1 MLPQNCSDIHYS
13 LSQEILENNK
23 DHSILFNNICC
34 FDYLIN
40 IEEYY
45 KDNLMEIGFYKKF
58 IRLVYELDKKNVFD
72 FNNYN
77 KESLI
82 KFIKIMNKASCYFF
96 THKKIKYSKFLCN
109 LSVKVCQILFD
120 SENNNSS
127 SINYSE
133 KNGQFTND
141 LKNKNLISN
150 IYNNACC
157 NYLKTLSFNK
167 CSKFLDYS
175 YRNIEEKDIDNKLIY
190 YNNLLV
196 LSTKNIIN
204 HSNIE
209 NSRKLLEQL
218 IQSKKEYF
226 NNLYSGNSYYN
237 NGVNSEMI
245 NTSLKE
251 NEENYKSFK
260 LLCFVLYNY
269 IIFIEKILN
278 QKEQAK
284 NLCRINY
291 EFVSKFLGKSSF
303 EAQKFLIRLKDE
315 IKNKNLNLRFDEG
328 SQIFEKNNINYKLN
342 ANNNKN
348 IKHSD
353 NDINLRLNNIIERIQ
368 EFEGILQNEKI
379 INIIN
384 DKNSGQDDSIP
395 NNNEIIKSN
404 DNINIYINK
413 EKENNIDIKIDEN
426 NNNNP
431 EIKEKEKITF
441 DMMDNIIE
449 EFKKESQEKLEE
461 NKKIKE
467 EKEKIKKEKEKEN
480 ENEFVNERE
489 RSNDR
494 KRSYVENMNDNSS
507 PRKAPRIK
515 KLFQKVLGTTIKDPK
530 KTKLGE
536 LFESLMTNKNEE
548 KKEENNIAKLEDKN
562 DEIKVQKEKENNFIN
577 LDDED
582 DDNKS
587 NINDDENKEEK
598 KDNENNQI
606 NQNCGF
612 GFSIKINLDST
623 DYSYDATTLYQENET

>member
-384 DKNSGQDDSIP
+384 DKNSDKDNSIP
-395 NNNEIIKSN
+395 NNNEKIKSN

-413 EKENNIDIKIDEN
+413 EKENNIDIKINEN

-480 ENEFVNERE
+480 ENEFINERE

>member
-284 NLCRINY
+284 NLYRINY

-315 IKNKNLNLRFDEG
+315 IKNKNLNLRFDEE

-384 DKNSGQDDSIP
+384 DKNSDKDNSIP

-413 EKENNIDIKIDEN
+413 EKENNIDIKINEK

-480 ENEFVNERE
+480 EFANERE

>member
-23 DHSILFNNICC
+23 DLSILFNNICC

-245 NTSLKE
+245 STSLKE

-384 DKNSGQDDSIP
+384 DKNSDKDNSIP
-395 NNNEIIKSN
+395 NNNEKIKSN

-413 EKENNIDIKIDEN
+413 EKENNIDIKINEN

-480 ENEFVNERE
+480 ENEFINEKE
-489 RSNDR
+489 RTNDR
-494 KRSYVENMNDNSS
+494 KNSYVENMNDNSS

>member
-384 DKNSGQDDSIP
+384 DKNSDKDNSIP
-395 NNNEIIKSN
+395 NNNEKIKSN

-413 EKENNIDIKIDEN
+413 EKENNIDIKINEK

-480 ENEFVNERE
+480 ENEFINEKE
-489 RSNDR
+489 RTNDR
-494 KRSYVENMNDNSS
+494 KNSYVENMNDNSS

-548 KKEENNIAKLEDKN
+548 KKEENNIVKLEDKN

>member
-251 NEENYKSFK
+251 NEENYNSFK

-384 DKNSGQDDSIP
+384 DKNSDKDNSIP
-395 NNNEIIKSN
+395 NNNEKIKSN

-413 EKENNIDIKIDEN
+413 EKENNIDIKINEKN
-426 NNNNP
+426 SNP

-480 ENEFVNERE
+480 ENEFINEKE
-489 RSNDR
+489 RTNDR
-494 KRSYVENMNDNSS
+494 KNSYVENMNDNSS

-548 KKEENNIAKLEDKN
+548 KKEENNIVKSEDKN

>member
-23 DHSILFNNICC
+23 DHSFLFNNICC
-34 FDYLIN
+34 FNYLIN

-245 NTSLKE
+245 STSLKE
-251 NEENYKSFK
+251 NEENYNSFK

-384 DKNSGQDDSIP
+384 DKNSDKDNSIP
-395 NNNEIIKSN
+395 NNNEKIKSN

-413 EKENNIDIKIDEN
+413 EKENNIDIKINEN

-480 ENEFVNERE
+480 ENEFINEKE
-489 RSNDR
+489 RTNDR
-494 KRSYVENMNDNSS
+494 KNSYVENMNDNSS

-548 KKEENNIAKLEDKN
+548 KKEENNIVKLEDKN

-623 DYSYDATTLYQENET
+623 DYSYDATTLYQENES

>member
-226 NNLYSGNSYYN
+226 NNLYSGNSYCN
-237 NGVNSEMI
+237 NGFNSEMI

-395 NNNEIIKSN
+395 NNNDNIKTN

-413 EKENNIDIKIDEN
+413 EKENNIDIKINEN

-480 ENEFVNERE
+480 ENEFINEKE
-489 RSNDR
+489 RTNDR
-494 KRSYVENMNDNSS
+494 KNSYVENMNDNSS

>member
-395 NNNEIIKSN
+395 NNNDNIKTN

-413 EKENNIDIKIDEN
+413 EKENNIDIKINEN

-480 ENEFVNERE
+480 ENEFINEKE
-489 RSNDR
+489 RTNDR
-494 KRSYVENMNDNSS
+494 KNSYVENMNDNSS

>member
-1 MLPQNCSDIHYS
+1 MK
-13 LSQEILENNK
+13 EV
-23 DHSILFNNICC
+23 
-34 FDYLIN
+34 
-40 IEEYY
+40 
-45 KDNLMEIGFYKKF
+45 KF
-58 IRLVYELDKKNVFD
+58 L
-72 FNNYN
+72 
-77 KESLI
+77 
-82 KFIKIMNKASCYFF
+82 
-96 THKKIKYSKFLCN
+96 KKI
-109 LSVKVCQILFD
+109 
-120 SENNNSS
+120 
-127 SINYSE
+127 
-133 KNGQFTND
+133 
-141 LKNKNLISN
+141 
-150 IYNNACC
+150 
-157 NYLKTLSFNK
+157 
-167 CSKFLDYS
+167 
-175 YRNIEEKDIDNKLIY
+175 
-190 YNNLLV
+190 
-196 LSTKNIIN
+196 
-204 HSNIE
+204 
-209 NSRKLLEQL
+209 
-218 IQSKKEYF
+218 
-226 NNLYSGNSYYN
+226 
-237 NGVNSEMI
+237 
-245 NTSLKE
+245 
-251 NEENYKSFK
+251 
-260 LLCFVLYNY
+260 
-269 IIFIEKILN
+269 
-278 QKEQAK
+278 
-284 NLCRINY
+284 
-291 EFVSKFLGKSSF
+291 
-303 EAQKFLIRLKDE
+303 
-315 IKNKNLNLRFDEG
+315 
-328 SQIFEKNNINYKLN
+328 
-342 ANNNKN
+342 
-348 IKHSD
+348 
-353 NDINLRLNNIIERIQ
+353 IIERIQ

-384 DKNSGQDDSIP
+384 DKNSGQDNSLP
-395 NNNEIIKSN
+395 NNNEKIKSN

-413 EKENNIDIKIDEN
+413 EKENNIDIKINEKN
-426 NNNNP
+426 NNKP

-467 EKEKIKKEKEKEN
+467 EKEKIKKEKEKEKEN
-480 ENEFVNERE
+480 ENEFINERE

>member
-23 DHSILFNNICC
+23 NHSILFNNICC

-384 DKNSGQDDSIP
+384 DKNSDKDNSIP
-395 NNNEIIKSN
+395 NNNEKIKSN

-413 EKENNIDIKIDEN
+413 EKENNIDIKINEK

-480 ENEFVNERE
+480 EFINEKERT
-489 RSNDR
+489 NDR
-494 KRSYVENMNDNSS
+494 KNSYVENMNDNSS

>member
-120 SENNNSS
+120 PENNNSS

-384 DKNSGQDDSIP
+384 DKNSDKDNSIP
-395 NNNEIIKSN
+395 NNNEKIKSN

-413 EKENNIDIKIDEN
+413 EKENNIDIKINEN

-480 ENEFVNERE
+480 ENEFINEKE
-489 RSNDR
+489 RTNDR
-494 KRSYVENMNDNSS
+494 KNSYVENMNDNSS

-562 DEIKVQKEKENNFIN
+562 DEIKIQKEKENNFIN

>member
-23 DHSILFNNICC
+23 NHSILFNNICC

-45 KDNLMEIGFYKKF
+45 KDNLVEIGFYKKF

-384 DKNSGQDDSIP
+384 DKNSGQDNSIP

-404 DNINIYINK
+404 DNINIDINK
-413 EKENNIDIKIDEN
+413 EKENNIDIKINEK

-489 RSNDR
+489 SSNDR

-548 KKEENNIAKLEDKN
+548 KKEENNIVKLEDKN

>member
-237 NGVNSEMI
+237 NGVNSELI
-245 NTSLKE
+245 NISLKE

-384 DKNSGQDDSIP
+384 DKNSDKDNSIP
-395 NNNEIIKSN
+395 NNNEKIKSN

-413 EKENNIDIKIDEN
+413 EKENNIDIKINEN

-480 ENEFVNERE
+480 ENEFINEKE
-489 RSNDR
+489 RTNDR
-494 KRSYVENMNDNSS
+494 KNSYVENMNDNSS

>member
-23 DHSILFNNICC
+23 DLSILFNICC

-175 YRNIEEKDIDNKLIY
+175 YKNIEEKDIDNKLIY

-226 NNLYSGNSYYN
+226 NNLYSGNSYCN
-237 NGVNSEMI
+237 NGFNSEMI

-384 DKNSGQDDSIP
+384 DKNSDKDNSIP
-395 NNNEIIKSN
+395 NNNEKIKSN
-404 DNINIYINK
+404 DIYINK
-413 EKENNIDIKIDEN
+413 EKENNIDIKINEN

-480 ENEFVNERE
+480 ENEFINEKE
-489 RSNDR
+489 RTNDR
-494 KRSYVENMNDNSS
+494 KNSYVENMNDNSS

>member
-175 YRNIEEKDIDNKLIY
+175 YKNIEEKDIDNKLIY

-395 NNNEIIKSN
+395 NNN
-404 DNINIYINK
+404 DNIKTNDIYINK
-413 EKENNIDIKIDEN
+413 EKENNIDIKINEN

-480 ENEFVNERE
+480 ENEFINEKE
-489 RSNDR
+489 RTNDR
-494 KRSYVENMNDNSS
+494 KNSYVENMNDNSS

>member
-141 LKNKNLISN
+141 LNNKNLISN

-328 SQIFEKNNINYKLN
+328 SQIVEKNNINYKLN

-384 DKNSGQDDSIP
+384 DKNSGQDNSLP
-395 NNNEIIKSN
+395 NNNEKIKSN

-413 EKENNIDIKIDEN
+413 EKENNIDIKINEN

-467 EKEKIKKEKEKEN
+467 EKEKIKKEKEKVN
-480 ENEFVNERE
+480 ENEFINEKE
-489 RSNDR
+489 RTNDR
-494 KRSYVENMNDNSS
+494 KNSYVENMNDNSS
-507 PRKAPRIK
+507 PRKAPKIK

-548 KKEENNIAKLEDKN
+548 KKEENNIVKLEDKN

>member
-209 NSRKLLEQL
+209 NSTKLLKQL

-245 NTSLKE
+245 STSLKE
-251 NEENYKSFK
+251 NEENYNSFK

-384 DKNSGQDDSIP
+384 DKNSDKDNSIP
-395 NNNEIIKSN
+395 NNNEKIKSN
-404 DNINIYINK
+404 DNINIDINK
-413 EKENNIDIKIDEN
+413 EKENNIDIKINEK

-480 ENEFVNERE
+480 ENEFANERE

-494 KRSYVENMNDNSS
+494 KRSYVENMNDNLS
-507 PRKAPRIK
+507 PRKAPKIK

>member
-342 ANNNKN
+342 ANNNRN

-384 DKNSGQDDSIP
+384 DKNSDKDNSIP
-395 NNNEIIKSN
+395 NNNEKIKSN

-413 EKENNIDIKIDEN
+413 EKENNIDIKINEN

-489 RSNDR
+489 SSNDR